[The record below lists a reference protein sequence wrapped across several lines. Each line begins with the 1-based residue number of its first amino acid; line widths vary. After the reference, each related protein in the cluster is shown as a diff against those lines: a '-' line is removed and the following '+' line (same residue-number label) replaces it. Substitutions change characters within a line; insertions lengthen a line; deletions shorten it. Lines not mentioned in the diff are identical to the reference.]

1 MQTRREI
8 IKSGLGLAGIIA
20 AGKAQAA
27 LVRSLIA
34 ARAALT
40 GWKKLPYDAEVEW
53 LQSTGTQWID
63 TGTSMK
69 YGDDFELN
77 FEITKLG
84 SANNYAGGYVL
95 ASLVPNNLSRSYVLG
110 WYPVNSA
117 QHFLF
122 CFSSD
127 ASSYQKFP
135 TPVANLE
142 YIVSCHAER
151 GNMTMT
157 VNGVQYTDTA
167 NNTEVSGQLAMFART
182 TRVADGKI
190 TAVNAQSN
198 VKIRSIKHYR
208 SGALINDFIPVRF
221 ANELGQSEGAMYNR
235 ANPTV
240 GMNPDGSPRD
250 DGLYRNRGTGA
261 FVIGTVKARGAS
273 GQNGGRGGI
282 SG

>member
-20 AGKAQAA
+20 AGKAPAA
-27 LVRSLIA
+27 LVRSFVA

-40 GWKKLPYDAEVEW
+40 SGKRLPYDAEVEY
-53 LQSTGTQWID
+53 LESTGTQWID

-77 FEITKLG
+77 FEITKLM
-84 SANNYAGGYVL
+84 SANGYAGGYVL
-95 ASLVPNNLSRSYVLG
+95 ASVAPNGWSRSYVLG
-110 WYPVNSA
+110 WYPKNSV

-122 CFSSD
+122 CFYYD
-127 ASSYQKFP
+127 ESSYQKFP

-167 NNTEVSGQLAMFART
+167 NNTEVSGQLAMFARAT
-182 TRVADGKI
+182 QVANGKI

-208 SGALINDFIPVRF
+208 SGALINDFAPVRF
-221 ANELGQSEGAMYNR
+221 TNELGQTEGAMFDR
-235 ANPTV
+235 ANPNI
-240 GMNPDGSPRD
+240 GRGRNGEPRT
-250 DGLYRNRGTGA
+250 DGLYLNRGTGS
-261 FVIGTVKARGAS
+261 FTIGPDK
-273 GQNGGRGGI
+273 
-282 SG
+282 

>member
-1 MQTRREI
+1 M
-8 IKSGLGLAGIIA
+8 
-20 AGKAQAA
+20 
-27 LVRSLIA
+27 SLIA
-34 ARAALT
+34 ARSAMV
-40 GWKKLPYDAEVEW
+40 GGGGKLPYDAEVEY
-53 LQSTGTQWID
+53 LESTGTQWID

-95 ASLVPNNLSRSYVLG
+95 ASLVPDGLSRSYVLG
-110 WYPVNSA
+110 WYPRNSV

-122 CFSSD
+122 CFSNDS
-127 ASSYQKFP
+127 SSYQKFP
-135 TPVANLE
+135 TPVANLG

-151 GNMTMT
+151 GNMTMA

-167 NNTEVSGQLAMFART
+167 NNTEVSGQLAMFARAIQ
-182 TRVADGKI
+182 VANGKI

-221 ANELGQSEGAMYNR
+221 ANELGQSEGAMFDH

-240 GMNPDGSPRD
+240 GMNRDGTPRN
-250 DGLYRNRGTGA
+250 DGLYLNRGTGS
-261 FVIGTVKARGAS
+261 FVIGADK
-273 GQNGGRGGI
+273 
-282 SG
+282 